1 MKKIISII
9 VFALAGAVLF
19 TACKPEPVVVPS
31 TGVTVTPATLTMMDG
46 EWKELSATVEP
57 GNVTSTFI
65 TWTSSDAEIVVVDK
79 WGRVSAMKP
88 GTAKITATNGGQ
100 SGTCTIT
107 VNPVKETSVS
117 LFDSKLAPISSLKL
131 IEEGTATLEAR
142 VMPKNATYQSV
153 KWSSSDTDVAKVDE
167 KSGEITAVAIG
178 TATIT
183 ATTQFGLTANCV
195 VTVEANIPTEPETL
209 DIWKSDKP
217 GYRAILGG
225 KSDVTSDFLT
235 YSASEGVVRWGANTT
250 GRPRT
255 ATLTTGSSSIT
266 VTQIAPEDFV
276 GNWTFTAQV
285 FAPNTHLGV
294 TAAATKDVPL
304 TITAQEE
311 GKGTVAMDGTTEV
324 QNTLL
329 ISGLINTYVAE
340 AAVVIN
346 YAAKTYK
353 FGIFLNGKKAQAVET
368 GKTGYSYVTLLPE
381 LGSGWGSYNFV
392 PVPFNG
398 GTNQGWLWLLS
409 DNLNQCHY
417 GVADW
422 VKMDDKDLLGFA
434 FVACKA
440 SAPTKDD
447 YASVNTAGGYDVI
460 YQCNPGK
467 NNANPF
473 VLKR

>member
-1 MKKIISII
+1 MKRIFSII
-9 VFALAGAVLF
+9 VFVLAAAALF

-31 TGVTVTPATLTMMDG
+31 TGVSISPSTLTMMDG
-46 EWKELSATVEP
+46 EWKQLSATIEP
-57 GNVTSTFI
+57 GDVTSSFI
-65 TWTSSDAEIVVVDK
+65 TWTSSDTKIAVVDK
-79 WGRVSAMKP
+79 WGRVSAMFP

-100 SGTCTIT
+100 SGICSIT
-107 VNPVKETSVS
+107 VNPVKETSIK
-117 LFDSKLAPISSLKL
+117 LYDSKLEPISTLKL
-131 IEEGTATLEAR
+131 KEEETASLEAR
-142 VMPKNATYQSV
+142 VLPKNASYVDSV
-153 KWSSSDTDVAKVDE
+153 KWTSSNPDVAKVDLV
-167 KSGEITAVAIG
+167 SGEITAVSIGDAI
-178 TATIT
+178 IT
-183 ATTQFGLTANCV
+183 ATTYFGLTATCT
-195 VTVEANIPTEPETL
+195 VTVEAVIPTEPETL
-209 DIWKSDKP
+209 DIWKNDKP

-225 KSDVTSDFLT
+225 SADVTSDFLT

-255 ATLTTGSSSIT
+255 ATLVTGSSSIT
-266 VTQIAPEDFV
+266 VTQVAPEDFA
-276 GNWTFTAQV
+276 GNWTFTAKI
-285 FAPNTHLGV
+285 FAPNTNLGV
-294 TAAATKDVPL
+294 AAAASKDVPL

-311 GKGTVAMDGTTEV
+311 KKGTIAMDGTNEV

-329 ISGLINTYVAE
+329 VAGLIKTYVAE

-368 GKTGYSYVTLLPE
+368 GKAGYNYVTLLPE
-381 LGSGWGSYNFV
+381 LGTGWGSYNFV

-398 GTNQGWLWLLS
+398 ESNMGWLWLVS
-409 DNLNQCHY
+409 DDLNKCHY
-417 GVADW
+417 GASDW
-422 VKMDDKDLLGFA
+422 VKMDGKDLLGFA

-460 YQCNPGK
+460 YQCNPG
-467 NNANPF
+467 NTNPF